1 MQFLH
6 KHSVCLLLPIT
17 YSLVNPEK
25 FPVKQIIYIIYI
37 LYMYNI
43 IYIYIYGVAA
53 CVCVKCT
60 VAPLPQRSAV
70 FLNHLLLVSTNGYG
84 YILL

>member
-43 IYIYIYGVAA
+43 YIYIWCG
-53 CVCVKCT
+53 CVCVCK
-60 VAPLPQRSAV
+60 V
-70 FLNHLLLVSTNGYG
+70 YG
-84 YILL
+84 SSPSPKISCFP